1 MSKLAKKLSVVILT
15 VLLAFSMFMVLSV
28 NFSAKADDPA
38 PFSKSHLVTKGAAI
52 RLDKEPNGIRF
63 PLLIKTSDFATYSES
78 FLEAGMIFAPEALYD
93 ANEFTVDVAGTD
105 GTSARKVVNTNGWA
119 AYTDEDG
126 TAYMAIMVTITGIP
140 ESQLAQRICFVGYV
154 KTAEGVVYTD
164 VVSRSIAEVAYMY
177 IQDKGA
183 EAEAVAYDFI
193 PGGAVEQL
201 DEQEFEVYSGIDTT
215 SYALSSNT
223 LTVDLS
229 NKEVSAVKFAKIVK
243 GNSEYAVDVTVADG
257 IVSIAGTEFGSSI
270 YGDCE
275 LVLFTDT
282 CTVSAPLN
290 IITKKVSTLNDMQY
304 LAYYGGLAN
313 NQYDGY
319 FVMTQDINAGLPD
332 AWYENKYTINAT
344 PYGSS
349 GGNWYSIWD
358 YMGDGFK
365 GVFDGQ
371 GYMIKE
377 FRMVD
382 WNTRRYSQGL
392 FGAVAYNGVIK
403 NLAIDGWVDCYN
415 AQWYASNLFGIKFCG
430 SLQNCY
436 IDIDQVAGR
445 QVNPIASNTSGM
457 RAIDVVIKVDASK
470 GVYEETAGYAGSGYI
485 CSEPAR
491 YSGGVVANSAPKFE
505 NVHAFVKEKDG
516 QTLNAYTAYVN
527 ASGDLYGAAGIF
539 ATGLTKHGYDDNY
552 SFTVS
557 KEEHAKYWNLNAK
570 KPTWHSIPVEE
581 VVQGADFEVYN
592 SIVDN
597 APVANT
603 LSIDLADGGISAP
616 ESVVLATEK
625 ASTTLTTADY
635 SVSDGILTISGDKFG
650 ASVYGAVSVNITQ
663 GKNSL
668 TYKTN
673 VITKKISS
681 DTDMKNLAIYGGV
694 LNDQTTYNYD
704 GYYVL
709 TKNIECNPTV
719 QYAKATGWNYV
730 TTPKADMWNNNAHG
744 FMGVFDG
751 QGFSIKNVY
760 FNNYNAC
767 SGGLFG
773 NVHSDGIV
781 KNLGVSII
789 FRNTKGSWANAN
801 VGLAYKFSGKLENCY
816 VEVCGEAGANI
827 GGETYPIAK
836 NASMMKTKDVVI
848 KADLSLYKDLA
859 SSNNGVSYF
868 CGEWA
873 PYGTSNNYRAST
885 YTNVYAFVKEPEG
898 KTVNLYTDYYGNAV
912 YTGAPYN
919 FNAET
924 AITKYAYDATIET
937 PITFTSNAFWTTN
950 ANGQPVFAS
959 MVATAE

>member
-63 PLLIKTSDFATYSES
+63 PLLIKTSDFVTYSES

-193 PGGAVEQL
+193 PGGDVETL
-201 DEQEFEVYSGIDTT
+201 AEKEFEVYSGIDTT

-243 GNSEYAVDVTVADG
+243 GTNEYIVDVTVADG
-257 IVSIAGTEFGSSI
+257 IVSIAGAEFGSSI

-304 LAYYGGLAN
+304 LAYYGGLADN
-313 NQYDGY
+313 EYDGY

-382 WNTRRYSQGL
+382 WSSRRYSQGL

-445 QVNPIASNTSGM
+445 QVNPIAANTSGM
-457 RAIDVVIKVDASK
+457 RATDVVIKVDASK

-516 QTLNAYTAYVN
+516 QTLNAYSAYVN

-603 LSIDLADGGISAP
+603 LSINLSDVGIANP
-616 ESVVLATEK
+616 QSVVLSTEK

-635 SVSDGILTISGDKFG
+635 AVADGTLTISGDKFG
-650 ASVYGAVSVNITQ
+650 ASVYGDVSVKIIENKTT
-663 GKNSL
+663 L
-668 TYKTN
+668 TYKTK
-673 VITKKISS
+673 VITKVVKTL
-681 DTDMKNLAIYGGV
+681 DDLANLAYYGGLANNKYGGYFV
-694 LNDQTTYNYD
+694 MTQDIAPVELTRFTINYSITTTGYGAASGYSIWTYMACD
-704 GYYVL
+704 GFY
-709 TKNIECNPTV
+709 
-719 QYAKATGWNYV
+719 
-730 TTPKADMWNNNAHG
+730 
-744 FMGVFDG
+744 GVFDG
-751 QGFSIKNVY
+751 QGHTIKNIEISSPSGK
-760 FNNYNAC
+760 NYQ
-767 SGGLFG
+767 SGLFG
-773 NVHSDGIV
+773 NVNSSAVI
-781 KNLGVSII
+781 KNLGLDVK
-789 FRNTKGSWANAN
+789 FYTHNAQYYA
-801 VGLAYKFSGKLENCY
+801 AYLFGGKFCGTLQNCY
-816 VEVCGEAGANI
+816 INLYGVTGRTV
-827 GGETYPIAK
+827 YPIA
-836 NASMMKTKDVVI
+836 NNISGMKAKDVVL
-848 KADLSLYKDLA
+848 KLDASAGLYESTAGYPD
-859 SSNNGVSYF
+859 SGYI
-868 CGEWA
+868 CGEPGRWSGGVVSGSA
-873 PYGTSNNYRAST
+873 PSF
-885 YTNVYAFVKEPEG
+885 TNVQAFVKEKDG
-898 KTVNLYTDYYGNAV
+898 QTLNAFTAYVSATGNLYGGAGILS
-912 YTGAPYN
+912 TGL
-919 FNAET
+919 
-924 AITKYAYDATIET
+924 TKHAYDAEVEFAPADANSVASYWDLTGSQ
-937 PITFTSNAFWTTN
+937 PIFNSAK
-950 ANGQPVFAS
+950 
-959 MVATAE
+959 